1 MDEKYSRIDIT
12 NDLKLKYQNYLRP
25 EISTISIS
33 QSNEDVWLETLSITI
48 IQDKGW
54 TKETINRI
62 KLDFISEDDDTAMFN
77 PNDELETNASKFIND
92 LSPYSIINT
101 TDLFTD
107 EASEIINK
115 KYNIFGID
123 N

>member
-1 MDEKYSRIDIT
+1 MDERYSRIDIT
-12 NDLKLKYQNYLRP
+12 NDLMVKYHDYLRP
-25 EISTISIS
+25 EIKTISIS
-33 QSNEDVWLETLSITI
+33 QSNENVWLETLSITI

-54 TKETINRI
+54 TKETINCI
-62 KLDFISEDDDTAMFN
+62 NLDFISEDGDIAMFN
-77 PNDELETNASKFIND
+77 PGDNIEVNASKFINE
-92 LSPYSIINT
+92 LSPYSLINT

-107 EASEIINK
+107 EASEVINK